1 MSPEGRP
8 QTDVSGTRVSCT
20 PRQEDVAAVDRPA
33 PTEVRVI
40 ASAGSCHQHPLPIA
54 SASRSGLQARDVI
67 EWRPGR
73 SSAVTWTALGA
84 GLTVLGLGLFAIP
97 SILRAGPASGT
108 FQIGL
113 VDILLVVALTVLLV
127 VAHEGIHGL
136 AMLAF
141 GARPRFGAIMV
152 SGAVPAVYAT
162 SEGHHFTRGQFV
174 VVAVAPA
181 VAVSS
186 LGFVICLGPSAG
198 YMIVPLAV
206 HLGGC
211 VGDAFAGWR
220 ALREPRG
227 TECEDLRDGIRF
239 HRSLGDP
246 GRFVPGPR
254 AGEGPRSPVGLERKQ
269 ELTETRPAAAIRKNQ
284 NKCSR
289 TPDRCWARVSNLR
302 DPDQGRDEWLAAARR
317 LA

>member
-1 MSPEGRP
+1 M
-8 QTDVSGTRVSCT
+8 
-20 PRQEDVAAVDRPA
+20 DRPA
-33 PTEVRVI
+33 PTEVRGI
-40 ASAGSCHQHPLPIA
+40 ASAGSCHQHLLPIA
-54 SASRSGLQARDVI
+54 SASRSGLQAPDVI

-73 SSAVTWTALGA
+73 SSAVTWTVLGA
-84 GLTVLGLGLFAIP
+84 CLTVLGLGLFAIP
-97 SILRAGPASGT
+97 SLLRAGPTGGS

-141 GARPRFGAIMV
+141 GARPRFGAILV
-152 SGAVPAVYAT
+152 SGVVPAVYAT
-162 SEGHHFTRGQFV
+162 SEGHHFARGQFV

-181 VAVSS
+181 VAVSL
-186 LGFVICLGPSAG
+186 LGFVICLGPWAG

-220 ALREPRG
+220 ALREPPG

-239 HRSLGDP
+239 HRSLRDP
-246 GRFVPGPR
+246 GRFVPGSR
-254 AGEGPRSPVGLERKQ
+254 LVRSL
-269 ELTETRPAAAIRKNQ
+269 
-284 NKCSR
+284 
-289 TPDRCWARVSNLR
+289 
-302 DPDQGRDEWLAAARR
+302 ARR
-317 LA
+317 SGSNEDRS